1 MGLIQFKDS
10 RMGLK
15 DKLFTKV
22 FSSEGTETSQEGVVE
37 PMKPVNILPIFQIA
51 IAALVA
57 AICIAPIVINVI
69 NQGGL

>member
-1 MGLIQFKDS
+1 MAL
-10 RMGLK
+10 R

-22 FSSEGTETSQEGVVE
+22 FSKEGTDKSKEGVVE
-37 PMKPVNILPIFQIA
+37 PMKPENILPILQIA

-57 AICIAPIVINVI
+57 AICIAPLAINLI

>member
-1 MGLIQFKDS
+1 MA
-10 RMGLK
+10 LK

-22 FSSEGTETSQEGVVE
+22 FTREGTEKSQEGFVE
-37 PMKPVNILPIFQIA
+37 PMKPEKILPILQIA

-57 AICIAPIVINVI
+57 VICIAPIAINVI

>member
-1 MGLIQFKDS
+1 MGI
-10 RMGLK
+10 K

-22 FSSEGTETSQEGVVE
+22 FSSEGTEKSQEGVVE
-37 PMKPVNILPIFQIA
+37 PMKPKDILPILQIA

-57 AICIAPIVINVI
+57 VICIAPIAINLV